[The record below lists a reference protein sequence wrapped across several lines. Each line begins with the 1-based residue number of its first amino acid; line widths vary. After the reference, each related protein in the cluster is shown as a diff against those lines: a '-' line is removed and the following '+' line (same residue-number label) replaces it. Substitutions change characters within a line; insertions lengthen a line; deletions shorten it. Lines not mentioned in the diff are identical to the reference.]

1 MKKFAAI
8 IITLAMLLA
17 LASCGTKTETETTT
31 AEETTEEIT
40 EATETS
46 AETTVAADEVK
57 EDSTA
62 PEESTSEAV
71 TDKKDDETKSSE
83 KEESTTKLAAPSTK
97 AEIIAVYNDAVN
109 NAYNKKAGFKKN
121 RYTDNAQFDMSLAL
135 KAFKSLVEKFVGIG
149 DENKYSE
156 TVTKGKW
163 DEDTKRY
170 YLRKSTLTE
179 NEVESATV
187 KEDGKYYI
195 VTLNIVEG
203 NSIGNKD
210 TQTTSAPLDRCGIC
224 VGNEDKNYYD
234 HKTAEV
240 IYDAIAGTYE
250 GASIKESYSNAK
262 AVAKI
267 NAETGELVSLTVTF
281 DITVGI
287 DISIGSGTASGT
299 THVQYSDFKY

>member
-17 LASCGTKTETETTT
+17 LASCGTKTETETTK
-31 AEETTEEIT
+31 AEEITEEIT
-40 EATETS
+40 EATD
-46 AETTVAADEVK
+46 TTVVSDEVK
-57 EDSTA
+57 EDSTVT
-62 PEESTSEAV
+62 EESTSEAV
-71 TDKKDDETKSSE
+71 TDKKEDATNSSE
-83 KEESTTKLAAPSTK
+83 KEEATSKLFVPSTK
-97 AEIIAVYNDAVN
+97 AEIISVYNDAIN

-121 RYTDNAQFDMSLAL
+121 RYTNNAQFDMSLAL

-149 DENKYSE
+149 EENKYSE

-179 NEVESATV
+179 NEIESATV

-195 VTLNIVEG
+195 VTLNIAEG

-210 TQTTSAPLDRCGIC
+210 TQTTSAPLDKCGIC

-250 GASIKESYSNAK
+250 GASIKESYTNAK